1 MNFKSIDFNW
11 EHAKIF
17 LIIAREGSLT
27 SATKVLKISQPT
39 LSRHINA
46 LETELGFDLFERT
59 SRGFLL
65 TSKGQL
71 LFEHVEQM
79 AECANAF
86 SLEATKQ
93 STTIKGDVCIS
104 APEVI
109 AGLMLPRLVLNINEQ
124 YPDINVEI
132 QANNKVADLLHR
144 EADIAI
150 RTFRPTEVELI
161 VKRLVEGKG
170 RLYCAK
176 DYLLDRIVVN
186 DQTMENVTFI
196 NFDPDF
202 PIADNPHYLNI
213 SSNFKLLKTENY
225 LVGWEMVK
233 NGLGIGF
240 MDERV
245 GDGEASV
252 VRALPHKEPLKFELW
267 LVVHREIRN
276 TPSLKAVFDC
286 IVQYFN
292 PRN

>member
-11 EHAKIF
+11 EHAKVF

-27 SATKVLKISQPT
+27 SAAKVLNVSQPT

-46 LETELGFDLFERT
+46 LEAELGFDLFERT
-59 SRGFLL
+59 STGLLL
-65 TSKGQL
+65 TVKGQL
-71 LFEHVEQM
+71 LFEHVERM

-93 STTIKGDVCIS
+93 STTIKGDVRIS
-104 APEVI
+104 APEVF
-109 AGLMLPRLVLNINEQ
+109 AGLMLPKLVLDINEQ

-161 VKRLVEGKG
+161 VKKLVEGKG

-176 DYLLDRIVVN
+176 NYLHSGVTVN
-186 DQTMENVTFI
+186 QHTIENVTFI
-196 NFDPDF
+196 NFDPAF
-202 PIADNPHYLNI
+202 PIANNPHYLNI
-213 SSNFKLLKTENY
+213 SSNYKLLKTENY

-245 GDGEASV
+245 GDNEASV

-267 LVVHREIRN
+267 LVVHRELRN
-276 TPSLKAVFDC
+276 SPSLKAVFDC
-286 IVQYFN
+286 IVRHLSSKN
-292 PRN
+292 